1 MNIVDVLWVDAGL
14 KMGWQNVEEVIA
26 YVENDDNF
34 LVHSVGY
41 LFGED
46 DEMITIVQGYTTGD
60 NVLNPV
66 RIRKVNILKIEE
78 LNHEPQAESD

>member
-14 KMGWQNVEEVIA
+14 KMGWQNVEEVIE
-26 YVENDDNF
+26 YVEDDNNF

-46 DEMITIVQGYTTGD
+46 DEMITIVQGYTQGN

-66 RIRKVNILKIEE
+66 RIRKVNILRIEE
-78 LNHEPQAESD
+78 LNYGTQAEPE